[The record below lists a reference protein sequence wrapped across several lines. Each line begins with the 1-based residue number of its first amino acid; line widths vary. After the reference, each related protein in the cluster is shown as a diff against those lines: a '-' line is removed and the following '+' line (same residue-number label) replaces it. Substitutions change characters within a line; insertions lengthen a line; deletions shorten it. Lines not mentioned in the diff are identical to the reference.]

1 MNELNGQSEAIS
13 ESEMA
18 DILAVCQYE
27 LIPYATFVDPR
38 YDAGWVH
45 KVIAKKLE
53 AVERGDIK
61 RLILCVPPR
70 IGKSRLATQLFPS
83 LYLGRHPEKEIIV
96 SSYASDLAVDFGYK
110 TRELMNSQEYHE
122 VFPGISLRDD
132 SQAKAKWLT
141 EQGGGYT
148 SVGVGGSIVGRGAHL
163 FVIDD
168 PHKNRKEAESKLMR
182 DNLWNWFT
190 STAYTRL
197 EKDAAIVVIMQR
209 WHTDDL
215 VGRLLEK
222 EKEGG
227 DHWEVVDFPAIA
239 EQDEEYRKAGEPIW
253 PEKYPLEKMMET
265 KKMVGLYDWA
275 SMYQQKPIIAENQLF
290 KPEYFKKRPWD
301 EVQKL
306 DTRRFLTIDT
316 AVSQSEDADYCG
328 FTINFVD
335 SENNWNF
342 KAWRERL
349 TPLALIDK
357 IFDLWELYRLE
368 EVGVEKTMFLQTIKP
383 FLDEEMR
390 KRNKFPRVIEL
401 LHKQTNKELRIRNA
415 LLPRYE
421 AGSVYHIEGQCDD
434 LELEAVAFPF
444 GANDDT
450 IDSAAYQSQ
459 IAKRPMGSS
468 FQRVKQLQQP
478 KLPSYE

>member
-1 MNELNGQSEAIS
+1 MNVQNEQSSTISEA
-13 ESEMA
+13 EMA

-27 LIPYATFVDPR
+27 LIPYATFIDPR
-38 YDAGWVH
+38 YQAGWVH
-45 KVIAKKLE
+45 KEIAKKLE
-53 AVERGDIK
+53 AVERGEIK

-70 IGKSRLATQLFPS
+70 IGKSRLATQIFPS
-83 LYLGRHPEKEIIV
+83 MFLGRHPEKEIIV
-96 SSYASDLAVDFGYK
+96 SSYAADLAVDFGQK
-110 TRELMNSQEYHE
+110 TRDLVNSQEYHD
-122 VFPGISLRDD
+122 VFPGIVLRDD
-132 SQAKAKWLT
+132 SQSKAKWLT

-197 EKDAAIVVIMQR
+197 EKDASIVVIMQR

-227 DHWEVVDFPAIA
+227 DHWEVVEFPAIA
-239 EQDEEYRKAGEPIW
+239 EHDELHRREGEPIW
-253 PEKYPLEKMMET
+253 PEKFSLEKMLET
-265 KKMVGLYDWA
+265 KKMLGTYDWA
-275 SMYQQKPIIAENQLF
+275 SMYQQKPITSENQLF
-290 KPEYFKKRPWD
+290 KPEYFKKRTWD
-301 EVQKL
+301 EVKAL
-306 DTRRFLTIDT
+306 ETRCFLTIDT
-316 AVSQSEDADYCG
+316 AVSQREDADYCG
-328 FTINFVD
+328 FTLNFVD
-335 SENNWNF
+335 NENNWNF

-349 TPLALIDK
+349 TPLELIDK
-357 IFDLWELYRLE
+357 IFDLNATYRIE
-368 EVGVEKTMFLQTIKP
+368 ETGVEKTMFLQTIKP

-390 KRNKFPRVIEL
+390 KRNKFPRVVEL
-401 LHKQTNKELRIRNA
+401 LHKQTNKELRIRNS

-434 LELEAVAFPF
+434 LEAEAVAFPL
-444 GANDDT
+444 GAHDDT

-459 IAKRPMGSS
+459 LAKRPMSAA

-478 KLPSYE
+478 KLSSYE

>member
-1 MNELNGQSEAIS
+1 MNEPSEQSLEISQAEMEDIRAI
-13 ESEMA
+13 
-18 DILAVCQYE
+18 CQYE
-27 LIPYATFVDPR
+27 LIPFASFIDARYA
-38 YDAGWVH
+38 AGWVH
-45 KVIAKKLE
+45 REIARKLE
-53 AVERGDIK
+53 AVERGEIK

-70 IGKSRLATQLFPS
+70 IGKSRLATQIFPAWF
-83 LYLGRHPEKEIIV
+83 LGKHPEREVIV
-96 SSYASDLAVDFGYK
+96 SSYSADLAVDFGYK
-110 TRELMNSQEYHE
+110 TREIVNLPEYRDI
-122 VFPGISLRDD
+122 FPGVTLRDD

-141 EQGGGYT
+141 ESGGCYT
-148 SVGVGGSIVGRGAHL
+148 SVGVGGAIVGRGAHL

-197 EKDAAIVVIMQR
+197 EKDAAVVVIMQR

-215 VGRLLEK
+215 VGKLLEL

-227 DHWEVVDFPAIA
+227 DHWDVVKFPAIA
-239 EQDEEYRKAGEPIW
+239 EEDEPHRMAGEAIW
-253 PEKYPLEKMMET
+253 PEKYPIERMLET

-275 SMYQQKPIIAENQLF
+275 SMYQQTPITSENQLF

-306 DTRRFLTIDT
+306 ETRRFLTIDT
-316 AVSQSEDADYCG
+316 AVSQREDADFCG

-335 SENNWNF
+335 NENNWNF

-357 IFDLWELYRLE
+357 IFDLWEVYRLE

-390 KRNKFPRVIEL
+390 KRNKFPRVVEL
-401 LHKQTNKELRIRNA
+401 LHKQTNKELRIRNS

-450 IDSAAYQSQ
+450 LDSAAYQTQ
-459 IAKRPMGSS
+459 IAKRPLGESYR
-468 FQRVKQLQQP
+468 RVKQLQQTP
-478 KLPSYE
+478 LSNYE